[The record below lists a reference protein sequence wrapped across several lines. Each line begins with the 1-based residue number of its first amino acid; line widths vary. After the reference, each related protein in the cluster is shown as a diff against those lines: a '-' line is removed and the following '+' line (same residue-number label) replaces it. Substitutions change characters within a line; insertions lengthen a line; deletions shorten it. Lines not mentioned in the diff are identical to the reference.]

1 MRFGRYVSIVA
12 LVAEV
17 TVLLLLAQLVGPYL
31 GRAEGQTL
39 QVLAIMAVFLA
50 ILAKACVS
58 ICALLAG
65 SGGHIAVRIMFTG
78 SLLPIGVLNAG
89 LAYRLGRIAV
99 EEDLEAALVA
109 GLWVLA
115 ALAVLVAVTC
125 IWTGI
130 ARMLPRFNRAP
141 AGSSAE

>member
-1 MRFGRYVSIVA
+1 MRFGRYVAIVA
-12 LVAEV
+12 LFAEV

-39 QVLAIMAVFLA
+39 QVLAIVAVFLA

-58 ICALLAG
+58 ICALFAG
-65 SGGHIAVRIMFTG
+65 SGGHIAVRIMFAG

-89 LAYRLGRIAV
+89 LAYRLGQLAV
-99 EEDLEAALVA
+99 EEDLEVALVV

-115 ALAVLVAVTC
+115 ALAALVAVTC
-125 IWTGI
+125 IWTGV
-130 ARMLPRFNRAP
+130 ARLLPRFNRAP
-141 AGSSAE
+141 ERSVAE